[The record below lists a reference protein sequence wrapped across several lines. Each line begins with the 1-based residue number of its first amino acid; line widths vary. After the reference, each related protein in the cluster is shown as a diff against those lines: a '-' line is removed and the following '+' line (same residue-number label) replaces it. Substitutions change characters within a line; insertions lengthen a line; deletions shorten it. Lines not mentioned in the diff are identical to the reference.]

1 MGDKFCSVIVSMFSS
16 AGPVWRNINMKKAAY
31 CLDQLFVSW
40 IKFSEDGLL
49 VGVIYYYLL
58 LNSLVNG
65 WMDYLLLYLEYSV
78 SM

>member
-65 WMDYLLLYLEYSV
+65 WMDYLLLYLECSV

>member
-40 IKFSEDGLL
+40 VKFSEDGLL